1 MVEVKQSDVDPEA
14 IATEAADKT
23 LDQLVM
29 KICRDIYEVIGTK
42 WNWNHKLFDYNI
54 GCNIRHLL
62 GLLFL
67 PLLCVKS
74 KSHMFWA
81 RGEKHLPFFS
91 HITKALIFVI
101 MLDDL
106 KWFENNEA

>member
-42 WNWNHKLFDYNI
+42 
-54 GCNIRHLL
+54 
-62 GLLFL
+62 
-67 PLLCVKS
+67 
-74 KSHMFWA
+74 
-81 RGEKHLPFFS
+81 
-91 HITKALIFVI
+91 
-101 MLDDL
+101 
-106 KWFENNEA
+106 